1 MRKKKEGILVIR
13 RKKNCRLLYV
23 NKNYYLEGNYIFKK
37 YKSKIEAFENYENIR
52 KIDKNIN
59 KTDLLGRVEV
69 ELYQDDF
76 DIILKSLEI
85 YKFVINQN
93 ILISAEK
100 EFLKKKN
107 FDVDFLF
114 QVLQAIY
121 NSNYDFENKTNNIK
135 RRNIC

>member
-1 MRKKKEGILVIR
+1 MKVRY
-13 RKKNCRLLYV
+13 C
-23 NKNYYLEGNYIFKK
+23 K
-37 YKSKIEAFENYENIR
+37 YHISNNYENIR

-121 NSNYDFENKTNNIK
+121 NSNYDFENKANNIK
-135 RRNIC
+135 RKNIC

>member
-1 MRKKKEGILVIR
+1 MKKL
-13 RKKNCRLLYV
+13 N
-23 NKNYYLEGNYIFKK
+23 
-37 YKSKIEAFENYENIR
+37 NI
-52 KIDKNIN
+52 
-59 KTDLLGRVEV
+59 LLGRVEV

-85 YKFVINQN
+85 YKFVRNQN

-114 QVLQAIY
+114 QVLQSIY

>member
-1 MRKKKEGILVIR
+1 MWQLIISKSNYFSNIISFLVA
-13 RKKNCRLLYV
+13 Y
-23 NKNYYLEGNYIFKK
+23 
-37 YKSKIEAFENYENIR
+37 
-52 KIDKNIN
+52 
-59 KTDLLGRVEV
+59 LLGRVEV
-69 ELYQDDF
+69 ELYQYDF

-121 NSNYDFENKTNNIK
+121 NSNYDFEDKTNNIK
-135 RRNIC
+135 RKNICWQIIIFDV